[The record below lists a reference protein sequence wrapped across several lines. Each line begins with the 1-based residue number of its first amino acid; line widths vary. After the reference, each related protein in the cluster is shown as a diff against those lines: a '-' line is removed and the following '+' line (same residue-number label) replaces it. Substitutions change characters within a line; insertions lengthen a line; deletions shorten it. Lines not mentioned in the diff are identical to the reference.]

1 MTMNEDI
8 NERRA
13 IFEAWKKH
21 NNREKLD
28 ALQKQIV
35 KAISMH
41 PEFSAIVENPD
52 KYERYSF
59 KPDETDPFAH
69 IALHS
74 IIREMI
80 STDSPQGIREIY
92 DISVSERGDKHEVQ
106 HRFMEAYF
114 SWIVAQELQQESNDD
129 QENPAENFL
138 DYLWNELNPIEEE
151 IH

>member
-1 MTMNEDI
+1 MNEDT

-21 NNREKLD
+21 QSQERLD

-41 PEFSAIVENPD
+41 PEFAAIVENPD
-52 KYERYSF
+52 KYERHSF
-59 KPDETDPFAH
+59 RSDETDPFAH

-80 STDSPQGIREIY
+80 STDSPRGIREVY

-114 SWIVAQELQQESNDD
+114 SWIVAQEIQQESNDG
-129 QENPAENFL
+129 QEIPVQKFL

-151 IH
+151 LN